1 MKTKIALTRRMF
13 LVATFSTLVFTNHR
27 PQFSGDAPQPQFSGD
42 APQRPQVGGARGA
55 QSEEMCLLEEVPP
68 STR

>member
-1 MKTKIALTRRMF
+1 MKTKFVLTKQMF
-13 LVATFSTLVFTNHR
+13 LVATISALLFTNHR
-27 PQFSGDAPQPQFSGD
+27 SQYPGDAPQFLGD

>member
-1 MKTKIALTRRMF
+1 MKTKDAPTRRVF
-13 LVATFSTLVFTNHR
+13 LIATFSTLVVSNHR

-55 QSEEMCLLEEVPP
+55 QSEEMCLLEEIPP
-68 STR
+68 PTR